1 MSQPI
6 VASCYSTFLKREMRH
21 IYRRVTGLRDFQT
34 FVMTKSREN
43 TNLFPFVDVEV
54 LPHPELIF
62 LCALSQEVHP
72 AVGAGF
78 LFMESTTN
86 SATS

>member
-6 VASCYSTFLKREMRH
+6 VASYYATFLKREMRH
-21 IYRRVTGLRDFQT
+21 IYRQVTGLRDFQT

-54 LPHPELIF
+54 LPRPELIF
-62 LCALSQEVHP
+62 SRAFTRSTSSSWSRFSIVEMRP
-72 AVGAGF
+72 N
-78 LFMESTTN
+78 STT
-86 SATS
+86 S